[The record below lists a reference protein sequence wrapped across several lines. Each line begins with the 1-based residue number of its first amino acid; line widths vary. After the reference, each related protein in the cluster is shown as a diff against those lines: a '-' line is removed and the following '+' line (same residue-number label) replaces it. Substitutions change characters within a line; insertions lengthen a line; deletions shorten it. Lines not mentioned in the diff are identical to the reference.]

1 MSVFKFFTLHQIC
14 HMVSEV
20 YAVHMWE
27 NILKSLLSLLEC
39 RL

>member
-1 MSVFKFFTLHQIC
+1 MSVFKFFALYQIC

-20 YAVHMWE
+20 HAVHMWE
-27 NILKSLLSLLEC
+27 NTLKSLLSPLEC